1 MYLSLRGQVEY
12 QTFAAVLT
20 NGAADVAAL
29 AASRVKPGLAEWEKP
44 KPHPRC
50 QSRRTMAKPVRQRHE
65 AAVKR
70 GYELFTRKADNSCIT
85 CHAEFGRKPVL
96 RYDVWGTVAKP
107 ADFSETTLKGG
118 SRPED
123 VFARVRGGISAV
135 GMPAHPE
142 LTDRQVWDLVRFV
155 KSVPFMRELPPNVRA
170 AVYPNP

>member
-1 MYLSLRGQVEY
+1 MGE
-12 QTFAAVLT
+12 
-20 NGAADVAAL
+20 G
-29 AASRVKPGLAEWEKP
+29 ASRTRGATP
-44 KPHPRC
+44 
-50 QSRRTMAKPVRQRHE
+50 RRTMANRSSTTHE

-107 ADFSETTLKGG
+107 ADFSVTTLKGG

-155 KSVPFMRELPPNVRA
+155 KSVPYPARVTARRA
-170 AVYPNP
+170 SRCLSESVA